1 MPLLNDP
8 YIGLHPQGRK
18 ALAEQAW
25 ARLRANKHGDL
36 KRWLEALDK
45 MPTGS
50 PATDLDCH
58 APVVGTDVTDM
69 QALHDSLQVLHPWRK
84 GPLNL
89 GGIEIDTEWR
99 SDWKWQ
105 RVGPHLNLQAK
116 RVLDVGC
123 GNGYFGLRM
132 LADGAELV
140 VGIDPTMGFVMQ
152 WLAMQKLAPDVNNF
166 VLPLGIE
173 ELPEDLPGFDCVLSM
188 GVLYHRRDH
197 LEHLRRL
204 KELTLPGGQ
213 ILLETLIVE
222 SEGAATLLPNG
233 RYARMRNVHAIPS
246 LTTLLDWLEQAGL
259 SDHQVID
266 VSRTSLDE
274 QRTTQ
279 WMRFES
285 LRESLDANDLSLT
298 VEGHP
303 SPVRAAVLINI

>member
-1 MPLLNDP
+1 MELLSDP
-8 YIGLHPQGRK
+8 YLALHEQGHK
-18 ALAEQAW
+18 SLAQQAW
-25 ARLRANKHGDL
+25 QRLRTNKHGDL
-36 KRWLEALDK
+36 KRWL
-45 MPTGS
+45 
-50 PATDLDCH
+50 
-58 APVVGTDVTDM
+58 
-69 QALHDSLQVLHPWRK
+69 QALHDMPVGSPVSDLNRSAPRLGSDVADMQLLHDCLQELHPWRK

-99 SDWKWQ
+99 SDWKWE
-105 RVGPHLNLQAK
+105 RVGNCLDLDNK
-116 RVLDVGC
+116 SVLDVGC

-132 LADGAELV
+132 LAGGAKLV

-152 WLAMQKLAPDVNNF
+152 WLAMKKLSPDLNNF

-173 ELPEDLPGFDCVLSM
+173 ELPADQSGFECVLSM

-213 ILLETLIVE
+213 VLLETLIVE
-222 SEGAATLLPNG
+222 AEGEYTLLPNG

-246 LTTLLDWLEQAGL
+246 LSTLLAWLEQAGL
-259 SDHQVID
+259 ADHEVIN
-266 VSRTSLDE
+266 VSKTTLDE
-274 QRTTQ
+274 QRTTP

-285 LRESLDANDLSLT
+285 LKESLDESDLSLT

-303 SPVRAAVLINI
+303 APVRAAVLINV